1 MRKHQ
6 KKLFWFTLVE
16 LIIVITILAIL
27 ATVAFISFQGYSK
40 DSRDSNRLATI
51 NSIEKWLALY
61 QVKTGTFPMPEN
73 YIDIKYDG
81 DVIWY
86 QWDFWENISRVIS
99 MNKTP
104 SDPLDSVKYT
114 YNLNKDWNMY
124 QITSFF
130 EKDSQVAL
138 LPRLISKTYASGID
152 YSQRIIRTFWNQLGA
167 LFISTGSNMNTPL
180 HQLRNETTF
189 TGIDIQSFVGILSDG
204 TNIWN
209 LKAVFNNNSQ
219 ENKEWTWNVLWVLKS
234 TYTQKIS
241 IITTK
246 CENGWIEKWDFSAVD
261 GGNTSMQMGHSYKI
275 CEWNN
280 FSEELITISPNNC
293 KNGGNSQ
300 MRVTDWGWNTIFL
313 NHDYNICE
321 GNIYSG
327 IQVVMPWECSIWWV
341 EKWEMIM
348 TDGGWTKLTLNH
360 DYKICEKQ

>member
-1 MRKHQ
+1 MKKHQ
-6 KKLFWFTLVE
+6 KNLFWFTLVE

-27 ATVAFISFQGYSK
+27 ATIAFISFQGYSK

-51 NSIEKWLALY
+51 NSMEKWLALY

-104 SDPLDSVKYT
+104 SDPLDSLKYT

-124 QITSFF
+124 QITSLF
-130 EKDSQVAL
+130 EKKSQVAL
-138 LPRLISKTYASGID
+138 LPNFISKTYASGID
-152 YSQRIIRTFWNQLGA
+152 YSQRIITTFWNQLWV
-167 LFISTGSNMNTPL
+167 LFVSTGSNMNTPL
-180 HQLRNETTF
+180 HQLRKETTF
-189 TGIDIQSFVGILSDG
+189 TGIDIQSFVGNLSDG

-219 ENKEWTWNVLWVLKS
+219 ENKEWTWNVLWILKS

-246 CENGWIEKWDFSAVD
+246 CENGWIEKWEFSAID
-261 GGNTSMQMGHSYKI
+261 GSNFAMVTDQPYKI

-293 KNGGNSQ
+293 RNGGNLQ
-300 MRVTDWGWNTIFL
+300 MWLQDGGWSDMIL
-313 NHDYNICE
+313 NNNYHICK
-321 GNIYSG
+321 GDIYSW
-327 IQVVMPWECSIWWV
+327 IQIVMPWECSIWWS
-341 EKWEMIM
+341 EKWQMM
-348 TDGGWTKLTLNH
+348 MMDAAWTSTSLN
-360 DYKICEKQ
+360 YKICEKQ